1 MLKILRYGVNLQAQ
15 STSNATHSSCIH
27 GLEEF
32 HENSTKCH
40 AIFAQSTDF
49 GGTNYSTAMRPYVL
63 QRLRYK
69 DQRKPGGPR
78 HCPNCCKPIT
88 GDLQTNF
95 ALKTMVA
102 KVLTQCSRC
111 RRKDELETLL
121 KHDCPEEEI
130 TCSNEGCSLKI
141 KRKDK
146 EMHAEDCLYRV
157 IQCSLCHHRTTLM
170 DREIHVDYC
179 CPEGKTT
186 CPFKCKLRVKRYDHN
201 LGGQK
206 I

>member
-1 MLKILRYGVNLQAQ
+1 MQFSRSQQILVEPIILPQCGHTFCNDCVTKIR
-15 STSNATHSSCIH
+15 
-27 GLEEF
+27 
-32 HENSTKCH
+32 EN
-40 AIFAQSTDF
+40 QD
-49 GGTNYSTAMRPYVL
+49 
-63 QRLRYK
+63 
-69 DQRKPGGPR
+69 GPR
-78 HCPNCCKPIT
+78 HCPNCRKPIT

-179 CPEGKTT
+179 CAEGKTT

-201 LGGQK
+201 LGGPK

>member
-1 MLKILRYGVNLQAQ
+1 MSKYVLCI
-15 STSNATHSSCIH
+15 SSF
-27 GLEEF
+27 EEF
-32 HENSTKCH
+32 HENSTKCD

-49 GGTNYSTAMRPYVL
+49 GGTNYSTAVRPYVCNDCVAKIREN
-63 QRLRYK
+63 Q
-69 DQRKPGGPR
+69 DGPR
-78 HCPNCCKPIT
+78 HFPNCRKPIS

-121 KHDCPEEEI
+121 KHECPEEEI
-130 TCSNEGCSLKI
+130 TCSSEGCRLKI

-157 IQCSLCHHRTTLM
+157 IECLLCHHRTTLM
-170 DREIHVDYC
+170 DREIHMDYC

-186 CPFKCKLRVKRYDHN
+186 CPFKCKS
-201 LGGQK
+201 
-206 I
+206 